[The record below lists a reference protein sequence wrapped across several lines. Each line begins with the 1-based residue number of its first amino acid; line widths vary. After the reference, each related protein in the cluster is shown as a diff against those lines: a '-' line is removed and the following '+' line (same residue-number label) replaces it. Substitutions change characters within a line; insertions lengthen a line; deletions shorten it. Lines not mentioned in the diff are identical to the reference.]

1 MLVVTGDIQLG
12 LQSIPTQFPNHVDLQ
27 KVGEVKFNHEK
38 YNILRPTLHTI
49 QDYFHDTMMRRDS
62 SDFPTQRVFIDEN
75 GFRHYWS
82 GFEESEKNLRKSDT
96 PINQAN
102 ETISVSDVSIKNN
115 GSEKSDTPINQANET
130 ISVSDVSIKNNG
142 SEGHNSTRTRKL
154 PKRRKKVE
162 AVPTRNILR
171 ASIKSPAGGGT
182 IAKTTFFCPFFG
194 VVTMTTLLH

>member
-1 MLVVTGDIQLG
+1 
-12 LQSIPTQFPNHVDLQ
+12 
-27 KVGEVKFNHEK
+27 
-38 YNILRPTLHTI
+38 
-49 QDYFHDTMMRRDS
+49 MMRRDS

-82 GFEESEKNLRKSDT
+82 GFEESEKNLR
-96 PINQAN
+96 
-102 ETISVSDVSIKNN
+102 
-115 GSEKSDTPINQANET
+115 KSDTPINQANET